1 MKLGVG
7 IYMKDLPHH
16 IKKLNRKIIRSANRE
31 NHKEEQ
37 ELLIEEESSHRSK
50 ASSQKK
56 KKAKQAKKAQEEKR
70 VPHPETPETKNEME
84 KHRTPVR
91 KPRSHQPPKK
101 PNAKSP

>member
-1 MKLGVG
+1 
-7 IYMKDLPHH
+7 MKDLPHH

-31 NHKEEQ
+31 NHEEEQ
-37 ELLIEEESSHRSK
+37 EILKEEESAHRPK
-50 ASSQKK
+50 APSQKK
-56 KKAKQAKKAQEEKR
+56 KQAKQEKR
-70 VPHPETPETKNEME
+70 EAKDKRLPHPETPEEKNHTE